1 MSAQANTPGAMTTC
15 IVLAGGLG
23 TRLRSAVADL
33 PKCLAPVGPRSFLD
47 IQIDA
52 LLAAGVNDIVLSL
65 GHLADKVV
73 DALAGNPTHRP
84 VRWVIEPELL
94 GTGGAIAHVMDRLG
108 LDEVLV
114 ANGDTFLTGDLRG
127 MLMPLDRPRSELLRM
142 ATVHVSDRSRF
153 GGVQINVQ
161 HQVERFLS
169 KGAAGAG
176 EINAG
181 LYRLCRAA
189 LPAHAP
195 GAYSL
200 EADVMPDLVGQ
211 RAVHALH
218 IEGCFTDIG
227 VPQDY
232 FQFCAEFG
240 A

>member
-1 MSAQANTPGAMTTC
+1 
-15 IVLAGGLG
+15 
-23 TRLRSAVADL
+23 
-33 PKCLAPVGPRSFLD
+33 
-47 IQIDA
+47 
-52 LLAAGVNDIVLSL
+52 
-65 GHLADKVV
+65 
-73 DALAGNPTHRP
+73 
-84 VRWVIEPELL
+84 
-94 GTGGAIAHVMDRLG
+94 
-108 LDEVLV
+108 
-114 ANGDTFLTGDLRG
+114 
-127 MLMPLDRPRSELLRM
+127 MLIPLDRPRSELLRM
-142 ATVHVSDRSRF
+142 APVHVSDRSRF